1 MPTNPLFY
9 PISDAAQVQNLH
21 DQIQIALAIADRH
34 ILQSLLENC
43 IPTLAKG
50 HHIHTIS
57 TQVGVPTGHQQTA
70 DGIVQFESKRCRL
83 AAPGERIEL
92 SVMNNSS
99 SRTLES
105 RELARLTQHESDLQT
120 LGNNLPLALTV
131 SLLAESGFRPEQ
143 IEEILH
149 LPYDAWHKSW
159 WYAIDAGGN
168 FTTPFLRQ
176 MRTLRFP
183 DGTFTLQYK
192 DFFEQDNPNCF
203 ISLLQK
209 VLILIKPDTQGFGE
223 TLKQINYQR
232 QALGINQAILICST
246 ISDLEAQG
254 FINQGIS
261 VYPAVE
267 LILPTQS
274 NCTHCGRTE
283 CGMNGVA
290 DSPVALCYGFLPE
303 SEFV

>member
-9 PISDAAQVQNLH
+9 PISDSAQAQNLH
-21 DQIQIALAIADRH
+21 DQIQIALAIADRRV
-34 ILQSLLENC
+34 LESLLENC

-50 HHIHTIS
+50 QHLHTIS
-57 TQVGVPTGHQQTA
+57 TQVGVPTGNHHTA
-70 DGIVQFESKRCRL
+70 DGIVHFESKRCRL
-83 AAPGERIEL
+83 AKPGERMEA
-92 SVMNNSS
+92 SVMN

-143 IEEILH
+143 VEDILH

-159 WYAIDAGGN
+159 WYAIDPGGN
-168 FTTPFLRQ
+168 FTLPFLRQ
-176 MRTLRFP
+176 MRTLRYP

-203 ISLLQK
+203 ISRVGK
-209 VLILIKPDTQGFGE
+209 VLVLIKPDTQGFGE
-223 TLKQINYQR
+223 TLRQINYQR
-232 QALGINQAILICST
+232 DALGIEQAILICST

-267 LILPTQS
+267 LILPTQT
-274 NCTHCGRTE
+274 NCMHCGRKE
-283 CGMNGVA
+283 CGMNGVV

>member
-1 MPTNPLFY
+1 MNPLFY
-9 PISDAAQVQNLH
+9 PISDSARTQNLH

-34 ILQSLLENC
+34 VLQSLLENC

-50 HHIHTIS
+50 QHVHAIS
-57 TQVGVPTGHQQTA
+57 TQVGVPTGNQQTA

-83 AAPGERIEL
+83 AAPEERTERT
-92 SVMNNSS
+92 VANS

-120 LGNNLPLALTV
+120 LGNSLPLSLTV
-131 SLLAESGFRPEQ
+131 SLLAESGFHSEQ

-159 WYAIDAGGN
+159 WYAIDPGGN
-168 FTTPFLRQ
+168 FTLPFLRQ
-176 MRTLRFP
+176 MRTLRYP

-203 ISLLQK
+203 ISRTEK
-209 VLILIKPDTQGFGE
+209 VLVLIKPDSQGFGE
-223 TLKQINYQR
+223 TLRQINYQR
-232 QALGINQAILICST
+232 DALGIDKAILICST

-274 NCTHCGRTE
+274 NCTQCGRTE
-283 CGMNGVA
+283 CAMNGA
-290 DSPVALCYGFLPE
+290 SDSPVALCYGFLPE

>member
-9 PISDAAQVQNLH
+9 PISDSAYTSNLH
-21 DQIQIALAIADRH
+21 DQIQIALAIADRTV
-34 ILQSLLENC
+34 LQSLLENC
-43 IPTLAKG
+43 IPTLVKG
-50 HHIHTIS
+50 QHIHTIS
-57 TQVGVPTGHQQTA
+57 TQVGVPTGNQLTA
-70 DGIVQFESKRCRL
+70 DGIVHFESMRCRL
-83 AAPGERIEL
+83 VEPGEPIGL
-92 SVMNNSS
+92 SVSS
-99 SRTLES
+99 HSRTLDN
-105 RELARLTQHESDLQT
+105 RELARLTQHESDMQT

-131 SLLAESGFRPEQ
+131 SLLAESGFRSEQ
-143 IEEILH
+143 IDEILH
-149 LPYDAWHKSW
+149 LPCNAWHKSW
-159 WYAIDAGGN
+159 WYAIDPGGH
-168 FTTPFLRQ
+168 FTMPFLRQ
-176 MRTLRFP
+176 IRTLRFP

-203 ISLLQK
+203 ISTAQR
-209 VLILIKPDTQGFGE
+209 VLVLIKPDTQSFGE
-223 TLKQINYQR
+223 TLRQINYQR
-232 QALGINQAILICST
+232 EALGIHQAVLICST

-274 NCTHCGRTE
+274 NCVHCGRRE
-283 CGMNGVA
+283 CAMNGVA

>member
-9 PISDAAQVQNLH
+9 AIGDSARTQNLH

-34 ILQSLLENC
+34 VLQSLLENC

-50 HHIHTIS
+50 RHIHTIS
-57 TQVGVPTGHQQTA
+57 TQVGVPTGNQQTA
-70 DGIVQFESKRCRL
+70 DGIVHFESKRCRL
-83 AAPGERIEL
+83 AAPGERIER
-92 SVMNNSS
+92 SVVNN

-105 RELARLTQHESDLQT
+105 REVAKLTQHESDLQT
-120 LGNNLPLALTV
+120 LGNNLPMALTV
-131 SLLAESGFRPEQ
+131 SFLAESGFRPEQ
-143 IEEILH
+143 VEDILH

-159 WYAIDAGGN
+159 WYAIDPGGN
-168 FTTPFLRQ
+168 FTIPFLRQ
-176 MRTLRFP
+176 LRTLRYP

-192 DFFEQDNPNCF
+192 DFFEQNNPNCF
-203 ISLLQK
+203 ISHTEK
-209 VLILIKPDTQGFGE
+209 VLVLIKPDAQGFGE
-223 TLKQINYQR
+223 TLRQLNYQR
-232 QALGINQAILICST
+232 ETLGIDQAILICGT

-274 NCTHCGRTE
+274 NCTHCGRDE
-283 CGMNGVA
+283 CAMNGIP
-290 DSPVALCYGFLPE
+290 DSPVALCYGFLAE

>member
-9 PISDAAQVQNLH
+9 PISDSAHAQNLH

-34 ILQSLLENC
+34 VLQSLLENC
-43 IPTLAKG
+43 IPALAKG
-50 HHIHTIS
+50 QHLHTIS
-57 TQVGVPTGHQQTA
+57 TQVGVPTGNQHTA
-70 DGIVQFESKRCRL
+70 DGIVHFESKRCRL
-83 AAPGERIEL
+83 AVPGEQIEL
-92 SVMNNSS
+92 SVMNS

-120 LGNNLPLALTV
+120 LGNNLALALTV
-131 SLLAESGFRPEQ
+131 SILAESGFRPEQ
-143 IEEILH
+143 IEDILH

-159 WYAIDAGGN
+159 WYAVDSGGN
-168 FTTPFLRQ
+168 FTIPFLRQ
-176 MRTLRFP
+176 MRTLRYP

-203 ISLLQK
+203 ISQAGK
-209 VLILIKPDTQGFGE
+209 VLVMIKPDTQGFGE
-223 TLKQINYQR
+223 TLRQINYQR
-232 QALGINQAILICST
+232 DALGIDQAILICST

-274 NCTHCGRTE
+274 NCMHCGRKE
-283 CGMNGVA
+283 CGMNGAV

>member
-9 PISDAAQVQNLH
+9 PISDSAHISNLH
-21 DQIQIALAIADRH
+21 DQIQIALAIADRTV
-34 ILQSLLENC
+34 LQSLLENC
-43 IPTLAKG
+43 IPSVAKG
-50 HHIHTIS
+50 QHIHTIS
-57 TQVGVPTGHQQTA
+57 TQVGVPTGNQQTA
-70 DGIVQFESKRCRL
+70 DGIVHFESMRCRL
-83 AAPGERIEL
+83 VEPGERVGC
-92 SVMNNSS
+92 STANQN
-99 SRTLES
+99 RTLES
-105 RELARLTQHESDLQT
+105 REAARLTQYESDMRA

-131 SLLAESGFRPEQ
+131 SLLAEAGFGSEQ
-143 IEEILH
+143 IDEILH
-149 LPYDAWHKSW
+149 LPCNAWHKSW
-159 WYAIDAGGN
+159 WFAIDAGGA
-168 FTTPFLRQ
+168 FTMPFLRQ
-176 MRTLRFP
+176 IRTLRFP

-203 ISLLQK
+203 ISTAQK
-209 VLILIKPDTQGFGE
+209 VLVLIKPDTQSFAE
-223 TLKQINYQR
+223 TLRQINYQR
-232 QALGINQAILICST
+232 EALGIQQAILICST

-274 NCTHCGRTE
+274 NCIRCGRKE
-283 CGMNGVA
+283 CAMNGVA

>member
-9 PISDAAQVQNLH
+9 PTSDSAQAQNLH

-34 ILQSLLENC
+34 VLQSLLENC
-43 IPTLAKG
+43 IPSLVKG
-50 HHIHTIS
+50 QHIHTIS
-57 TQVGVPTGHQQTA
+57 TQVGVPTGNQQTA
-70 DGIVQFESKRCRL
+70 DGIVHFESKRCRL
-83 AAPGERIEL
+83 AAPGEQIEL
-92 SVMNNSS
+92 SGMHR

-105 RELARLTQHESDLQT
+105 RALARLTQHESDLQM
-120 LGNNLPLALTV
+120 LGSNLPLALTV
-131 SLLAESGFRPEQ
+131 SLLAESGFLPEQ
-143 IEEILH
+143 IEDILH

-159 WYAIDAGGN
+159 WYAIDPSGN
-168 FTTPFLRQ
+168 FTLPFLRQ
-176 MRTLRFP
+176 IRTLRFP

-203 ISLLQK
+203 ISLAQK
-209 VLILIKPDTQGFGE
+209 VLILIKPDSQGFGE

-232 QALGINQAILICST
+232 EALGIGQAILICSA

-274 NCTHCGRTE
+274 NCAQCGRKE
-283 CGMNGVA
+283 CGMNGVS